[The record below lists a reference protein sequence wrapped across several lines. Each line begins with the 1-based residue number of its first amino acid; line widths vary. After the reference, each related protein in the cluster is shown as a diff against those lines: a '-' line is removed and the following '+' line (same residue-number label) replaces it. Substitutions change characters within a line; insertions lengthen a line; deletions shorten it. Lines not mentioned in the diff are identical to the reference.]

1 AGLDRFD
8 EGFGEGV
15 DGGEF
20 DVDAGAEGEA
30 GRLGAVRGDAVQ
42 GLQEADGEV
51 VGDDR
56 AGEAPFVAQQ
66 PGEQVLV
73 GGHRDAVDL
82 RVRVHHGPGAAE
94 AERHLEG
101 RQDDVGQFAGAHVGG
116 GEVAAAAGGGVSGE
130 VLEGGD
136 DAGVLQASHVRGGD
150 GADQVRVLAD
160 GLLGAAPA
168 VVAGHVEYGREALV
182 DASGAHGAPDPAR
195 HLLDEFGV
203 EGGAPAQR
211 GRVDGRPPG
220 GEAGQALLV
229 HLGGDAEP

>member
-1 AGLDRFD
+1 RGGDVTGGRRVRSGGGVTGGGCVGHLTGRARAVGRDGLPVGVEEAEFGLLGEDAVEGAVDEGFADGAGLDRFD

-20 DVDAGAEGEA
+20 DVDAGAEGEDR
-30 GRLGAVRGDAVQ
+30 RLGAVRGDAVQ

-160 GLLGAAPA
+160 GL
-168 VVAGHVEYGREALV
+168 
-182 DASGAHGAPDPAR
+182 
-195 HLLDEFGV
+195 
-203 EGGAPAQR
+203 
-211 GRVDGRPPG
+211 
-220 GEAGQALLV
+220 
-229 HLGGDAEP
+229 